1 MNTENI
7 FPIEPYIPYHPS
19 VKEDIKTEKEFK
31 RAWADKNKAE
41 SEHQIKY
48 DEFYMKWLERFE
60 NQEDLPEFC
69 KEQMREAREYVER
82 QNERM
87 RKLNDHRP

>member
-1 MNTENI
+1 MTTENT
-7 FPIEPYIPYHPS
+7 FPIEPYIPNHPS
-19 VKEDIKTEKEFK
+19 VKEDMETEKKFK

-60 NQEDLPEFC
+60 NQEDLHEFC
-69 KEQMREAREYVER
+69 KEQMREAREYVKR
-82 QNERM
+82 QDEKM

>member
-1 MNTENI
+1 MTTENI
-7 FPIEPYIPYHPS
+7 FPIEPYIPDHPS

-60 NQEDLPEFC
+60 SQEDLPEFY
-69 KEQMREAREYVER
+69 KEQMREAREYVKR
-82 QNERM
+82 QDEKM

>member
-1 MNTENI
+1 MTTENTL
-7 FPIEPYIPYHPS
+7 PIEPYIPNHPS
-19 VKEDIKTEKEFK
+19 VKEDMETEKKFK

-82 QNERM
+82 QNEKM